1 MSHHTIHRKCVRF
14 AAGTALLSA
23 VLLGA
28 AAPSWAAQTRV
39 TLETR
44 GILRIDHQG
53 GLTADLRERLSAD
66 LADGLPSSGFFDV
79 YTGTYVVSSSGFP
92 TGAVSTPYA
101 STLTGTV
108 NVDETSYPFDDTPLP
123 TVSAATANALAADER
138 ALSESSSGAFFPG
151 FLPNTYYS
159 YDGQGDIVIASQTDL
174 DTVFPDVGP
183 LAVFYDEGSFSI
195 DIPSL
200 TLLATPVVTAAP
212 EPATLA
218 VFAVGLLGLGAT
230 ARRNKRH

>member
-1 MSHHTIHRKCVRF
+1 M
-14 AAGTALLSA
+14 AEA
-23 VLLGA
+23 
-28 AAPSWAAQTRV
+28 
-39 TLETR
+39 
-44 GILRIDHQG
+44 
-53 GLTADLRERLSAD
+53 
-66 LADGLPSSGFFDV
+66 LPSSGFFDV

-108 NVDETSYPFDDTPLP
+108 DVDETSYPFDDTPLP
-123 TVSAATANALAADER
+123 TVSAATANALATDAR
-138 ALSESSSGAFFPG
+138 ALSGSSSGEFFPG
-151 FLPNTYYS
+151 FLPNTFYRT
-159 YDGQGDIVIASQTDL
+159 DGQGDIVIASQTDL

-183 LAVFYDEGSFSI
+183 LSVFYDEGTFSI

-218 VFAVGLLGLGAT
+218 LFAVGLLGLGAT
-230 ARRNKRH
+230 IRRNKRH